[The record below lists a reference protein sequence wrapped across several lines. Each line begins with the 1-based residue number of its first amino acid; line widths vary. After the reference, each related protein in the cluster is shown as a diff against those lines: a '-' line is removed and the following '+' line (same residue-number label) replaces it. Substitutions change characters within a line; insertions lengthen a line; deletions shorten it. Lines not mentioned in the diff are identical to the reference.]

1 MKEGDYA
8 AMTTAE
14 RVLARASGR
23 DRVEP
28 GEYVT
33 AEIHKCMC
41 HEGLAAVYF
50 NLSTAGIQEVWDPER
65 VIVVLDHWVPAP
77 TVRAATVH
85 QLVRTAVE
93 QYGIKHF
100 YKERGGISH
109 QVMMEKGHALPDEL
123 IVGTDSHTC
132 TYGALGAA
140 ACGIGITDMTY
151 AMATGKLWF
160 MVPETIRFVLQGE
173 MAHFLTS
180 KDVILKIAGDYS
192 AEIAQYKSVEFTG
205 TAAKRM
211 SLDSRMTMSNMSV
224 EIGAKFGFF
233 EVDEK
238 AIAYLKQKTGKV
250 FEPIT
255 FSEDAQP
262 SEIYEIDL
270 SELEPQVAL
279 PHSVDNVKPVS
290 QLERIEIQ
298 QAILGSCTNGRLEDL
313 QLAARLIKGKKVHP
327 EVRLLVIPASW
338 DIYRKAMEEG
348 TLSVLLDAGA
358 LILNSSCGPC
368 FGSHMGLLAPGERC
382 ISSTN
387 RNFRGRM
394 GSDQAEVYLGSPATV
409 IASAINGFITDPR
422 KIGGNE

>member
-14 RVLARASGR
+14 RLLARASGR
-23 DRVEP
+23 DRVKP

-33 AEIHKCMC
+33 AEISKFMC

-50 NLSTAGIQEVWDPER
+50 NLSSAGIKKIWDPDR

-109 QVMMEKGHALPDEL
+109 QVMMEKGHALPGEL

-140 ACGIGITDMTY
+140 SSGIGITDMTY
-151 AMATGKLWF
+151 AIATGKLWF
-160 MVPETIRFVLQGE
+160 MVPETIRFVLRGE
-173 MAHFLTS
+173 MAYPLAS

-205 TAAKRM
+205 AAAKRM
-211 SLDSRMTMSNMSV
+211 SIDSRMTMSNMSV

-238 AIAYLKQKTGKV
+238 AIDYLRQRTGKEV
-250 FEPIT
+250 EAIS
-255 FSEDAQP
+255 FSEDAHP

-270 SELEPQVAL
+270 SKLEPQIAL

-313 QLAARLIKGKKVHP
+313 QLAAQLIKGKKVHP
-327 EVRLLVIPASW
+327 SVRLLIIPASW
-338 DIYRKAMEEG
+338 EIYRQAMEEG
-348 TLSVLLDAGA
+348 TLSVLLDAGG
-358 LILNSSCGPC
+358 LILNASCGPC

-387 RNFRGRM
+387 RNFKGRM
-394 GSDQAEVYLGSPATV
+394 GSDQAEVYLASPATV
-409 IASAINGFITDPR
+409 IASAINGYIADPR
-422 KIGGNE
+422 EIGGM